1 MEGMHFL
8 RNNKAIFSMGLVLPV
23 FILSL
28 DETIIRWVRD
38 LHAYQGNVSSLLKS
52 VDPFIYV
59 IAHGSTLIGTAFLLY
74 VIGRKYNH
82 RIYEIGKS
90 LLVGLIS
97 AGIAAQVLKHL
108 LGRAR
113 PRITDASLFIG
124 PTLKGGYDSFPSG
137 HTALG
142 FCLAIIL
149 SYHLPRYRALFYL
162 FAVIVGLWRLEQLAH
177 FPSDI
182 LGGAIVGTI
191 AGSMLLK
198 KMYGLQE
205 ESHAE
210 KQ

>member
-1 MEGMHFL
+1 MRFL
-8 RNNKAIFSMGLVLPV
+8 RNNKWMLTAVLVLPV

-38 LHAYQGNVSSLLKS
+38 LHMHHGGVSSLLKS

-74 VIGRKYNH
+74 VIGRRYNQQ
-82 RIYEIGKS
+82 IYEIGRS
-90 LLVGLIS
+90 LFIGLIS
-97 AGIAAQVLKHL
+97 AGIAAQLIKHL
-108 LGRAR
+108 VGRAR

-124 PTLKGGYDSFPSG
+124 PSFKGGYDSFPSG

-162 FAVIVGLWRLEQLAH
+162 FAVITGLWRVEELAH

-182 LGGAIVGTI
+182 LGGAMVGTI
-191 AGSMLLK
+191 VGSIVLK
-198 KMYGLQE
+198 RMYRLQE
-205 ESHAE
+205 GQHAE